1 MNRTEY
7 AEKIA
12 AAFTGEY
19 AFQVYNRIALDAAD
33 ATVFGFVVNGILY
46 AATTEVTSDML
57 SCERTSTARGG
68 FEKIRIRLSAKR
80 KAILR
85 NSATACGK
93 WDEIKKAMQA
103 DEKKTLNDGHV
114 FEKYL
119 TIQAGQA
126 WKADTVPFWKDG
138 DLNIGGRKY
147 QIKFDGAE
155 FSTYTNIRNAIAAT
169 AGA

>member
-1 MNRTEY
+1 MNRKEY

-19 AFQVYNRIALDAAD
+19 AFQVFNRIVLDASD
-33 ATVFGFVVNGILY
+33 KTVFGFVVNGTLY
-46 AATTEVTSDML
+46 AATAEITADML

-68 FEKIRIRLSAKR
+68 LEKIRIRLTAKR

-85 NSATACGK
+85 NNAKKCGN
-93 WDEIKKAMQA
+93 WNEIKKAMQA
-103 DEKKTLNDGHV
+103 DEKKHLNDGHV

-119 TIQAGQA
+119 TLQAGQA
-126 WKADTVPFWKDG
+126 WQADTVPFWKDG
-138 DLNIGGRKY
+138 DITVNSIKY

-155 FSTYTNIRNAIAAT
+155 FSTYSNIRNAIAAM
-169 AGA
+169 A